1 MNTVNFTGHV
11 IDVAVDIVL
20 CMALGLWMLEWS
32 IGIEDWIGWMR
43 IEICNVVRIWIECID
58 CIRESI
64 SMVFVMNRS
73 VLEC

>member
-32 IGIEDWIGWMR
+32 IGIEDWMNGWM
-43 IEICNVVRIWIECID
+43 ET
-58 CIRESI
+58 ESCGI
-64 SMVFVMNRS
+64 G
-73 VLEC
+73 

>member
-32 IGIEDWIGWMR
+32 IGIEDWMNVWEMKPVVLSELELNVMIV
-43 IEICNVVRIWIECID
+43 IEIVLVWCLLWIE
-58 CIRESI
+58 
-64 SMVFVMNRS
+64 VY
-73 VLEC
+73 